1 MPSAMASLDPVTR
14 SLAIVDK
21 ALRAA
26 FPDDF
31 DKRCMY
37 AAFGLRQLL
46 QEAGQT
52 VQIVGGQFL
61 CLVVSPDGRQVTF
74 QGFGMPSSAQ
84 APEPSHYWVEAGQ
97 TLVDLGPHYLPRRS
111 SHRAA
116 SMPLVCWSLQTSLP
130 PFLRYKEAMR
140 YDQNVELVATAAI
153 SKRMDD
159 FLLRCQ
165 QESRSATGDV
175 KLPGWQFRDIGS
187 LQHAAQR
194 GDAWA
199 RGAMS
204 FVKTRPTV
212 SLPF

>member
-1 MPSAMASLDPVTR
+1 MPSVMTSLDPVTR

-21 ALRAA
+21 ALRAT

-52 VQIVGGQFL
+52 AQIVGGEFL
-61 CLVVSPDGRQVTF
+61 CLVISPDGRQATF
-74 QGFGMPSSAQ
+74 QGFGTPSEQ
-84 APEPSHYWVEAGQ
+84 ASEPSHYWVEVGQ

-111 SHRAA
+111 PHRAA
-116 SMPLVCWSLQTSLP
+116 SMPLVRWSLQTNLP
-130 PFLRYKEAMR
+130 PFLRYKETVR
-140 YDQNVELVATAAI
+140 YDQNVELVADAAI

-159 FLLRCQ
+159 FLFRCQ
-165 QESRSATGDV
+165 QESRSAIGDV

-204 FVKTRPTV
+204 FIKTRPTV

>member
-1 MPSAMASLDPVTR
+1 MVSLDPVTR

-31 DKRCMY
+31 DRRCMY

-61 CLVVSPDGRQVTF
+61 CLVVSPDGSRATF
-74 QGFGMPSSAQ
+74 QGFGTPSAQ
-84 APEPSHYWVEAGQ
+84 APEPSHYWVEVGQ

-116 SMPLVCWSLQTSLP
+116 PMPLLRWSLQTNLP
-130 PFLRYKEAMR
+130 SFLRYKEAVR
-140 YDQNVELVATAAI
+140 YDQNVELIADNAI

-175 KLPGWQFRDIGS
+175 KLPSWQFRDLGS
-187 LQHAAQR
+187 LQYAVQR

-204 FVKTRPTV
+204 FIKTRPTV

>member
-1 MPSAMASLDPVTR
+1 MVSLDPVTR

-21 ALRAA
+21 ALRAT

-31 DKRCMY
+31 DRRCMY

-61 CLVVSPDGRQVTF
+61 CLVVSPDGRRATF
-74 QGFGMPSSAQ
+74 QGFGMPSSQ
-84 APEPSHYWVEAGQ
+84 APEPSHYWVEVGQ

-116 SMPLVCWSLQTSLP
+116 PMPLLRWSLQTNLP
-130 PFLRYKEAMR
+130 SFLRYKEAVR
-140 YDQNVELVATAAI
+140 YDQHVELIADSAI
-153 SKRMDD
+153 SKRMDN

-165 QESRSATGDV
+165 QESRNATGDV
-175 KLPGWQFRDIGS
+175 KLPSWQFRDMAS
-187 LQHAAQR
+187 LQYAVQR
-194 GDAWA
+194 HDAWA
-199 RGAMS
+199 RAAMS
-204 FVKTRPTV
+204 FIKTRPTV
-212 SLPF
+212 LLPF